1 MLERL
6 GPEASAAVSLLQD
19 DPSLGH
25 YVSAWRVGRGLEEAG
40 ALPDEALHRMMVDQ
54 LASMLISGG
63 PEDVIEALK
72 GLGPPGEQAALVEAL
87 GKIATPEAAQVL
99 QAVAAAH
106 PDAAVSRAARKGQFR
121 REQPPRA
128 QGAVTSPRKRPRR
141 SGRRSGRHS
150 H

>member
-1 MLERL
+1 MPTFTPLHGDLTFLTPLSESRARRL
-6 GPEASAAVSLLQD
+6 VTFLAEDEPSTVLDVGCGWGELLLRVLEASTTS
-19 DPSLGH
+19 
-25 YVSAWRVGRGLEEAG
+25 RGLG
-40 ALPDEALHRMMVDQ
+40 VDLDDE
-54 LASMLISGG
+54 
-63 PEDVIEALK
+63 
-72 GLGPPGEQAALVEAL
+72 
-87 GKIATPEAAQVL
+87 
-99 QAVAAAH
+99 AVAAAH